1 MGRTNFPNH
10 PYKRSTHSYLSLS
23 NSGLNHLV
31 SQRMN
36 LPTAEVTA
44 VTPTN
49 TGLDTDQK
57 ERLEELLIEERRKL
71 REAEEKI
78 AKLAEDLR
86 EKDAAIAQL
95 RDDNHALKEM
105 LRRKLEASPQLD
117 EDVSMAGTGN
127 PDGHGEPVSSPAVL

>member
-1 MGRTNFPNH
+1 
-10 PYKRSTHSYLSLS
+10 
-23 NSGLNHLV
+23 
-31 SQRMN
+31 MN

-95 RDDNHALKEM
+95 LDDNRALKEM

-117 EDVSMAGTGN
+117 EDVSMLGTGN